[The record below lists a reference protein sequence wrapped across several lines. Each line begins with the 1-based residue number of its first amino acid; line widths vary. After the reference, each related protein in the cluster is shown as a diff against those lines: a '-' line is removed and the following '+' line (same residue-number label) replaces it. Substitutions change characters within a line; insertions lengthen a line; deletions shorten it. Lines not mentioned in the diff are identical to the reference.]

1 MVRVLAMRLSIII
14 PVLNE
19 AGHIGNTLRL
29 LQPLREQ
36 GHELILVDGG
46 SSDDPLH
53 IAQPLVDQ
61 VQISPLGRARQMNA
75 GADIASGDWLLFLHA
90 DTQLP
95 SASVEVITNALHG
108 HGDQWGRFDVR
119 LSGEGWL
126 LRVVERTINWRSR
139 LSGIATGDQA
149 VFVKREVF
157 EQLGGYA
164 EVPLM
169 EDIELSKRLKRISRP
184 VCIRQ
189 PVITSSRRWE
199 ENGVCSTILLMWWL
213 RLLFFVGVSPDRL
226 VQRYYKRTDSGS
238 VSTEVDKA

>member
-1 MVRVLAMRLSIII
+1 MRLSIVI

-19 AGHIGNTLRL
+19 AGHIENTLRL

-46 SSDDPLH
+46 SSDDTLH
-53 IAQPLVDQ
+53 IAQPLADQ
-61 VQISPLGRARQMNA
+61 IQISPPGRARQMNA
-75 GADIASGDWLLFLHA
+75 GAAIAGGDWLLFLHA

-95 SASVEVITNALHG
+95 SASVEVITNALQDYG
-108 HGDQWGRFDVR
+108 GQWGRFDVR
-119 LSGEGWL
+119 LSGKGWL
-126 LRVVERTINWRSR
+126 LRIVERMINWRSR
-139 LSGIATGDQA
+139 VSGIATGDQA

-157 EQLGGYA
+157 QQLGGYA

-169 EDIELSKRLKRISRP
+169 EDIELSKRLKRVSRP

-238 VSTEVDKA
+238 VSTKVDKV